1 MTLKQYQKVKL
12 ATTVIIAMIISQ
24 AILFNNFI
32 IPVVVLII
40 SSLGLLYLRRK
51 VTEIIADERDYA
63 TAGRS
68 ALLAIQI
75 YAWGAA
81 IGMFIFYAFH
91 DYNPAYE
98 PVAITLAYSTCI
110 LMLVYSLIFRY
121 YNKISLSDKK
131 MWYTIFVI
139 ILCIFGVIFTLR
151 LFSGEDDWV
160 CQNGEWIK
168 HGQPDFSAPNIPCEK

>member
-63 TAGRS
+63 TAGR
-68 ALLAIQI
+68 
-75 YAWGAA
+75 
-81 IGMFIFYAFH
+81 
-91 DYNPAYE
+91 
-98 PVAITLAYSTCI
+98 
-110 LMLVYSLIFRY
+110 
-121 YNKISLSDKK
+121 
-131 MWYTIFVI
+131 
-139 ILCIFGVIFTLR
+139 
-151 LFSGEDDWV
+151 
-160 CQNGEWIK
+160 
-168 HGQPDFSAPNIPCEK
+168 

>member
-1 MTLKQYQKVKL
+1 M
-12 ATTVIIAMIISQ
+12 
-24 AILFNNFI
+24 
-32 IPVVVLII
+32 
-40 SSLGLLYLRRK
+40 
-51 VTEIIADERDYA
+51 
-63 TAGRS
+63 
-68 ALLAIQI
+68 LAIQI